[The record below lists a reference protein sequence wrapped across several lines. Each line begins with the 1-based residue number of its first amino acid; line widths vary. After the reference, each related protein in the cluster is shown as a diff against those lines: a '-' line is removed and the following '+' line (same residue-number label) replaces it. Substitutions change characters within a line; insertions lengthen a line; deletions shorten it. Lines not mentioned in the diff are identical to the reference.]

1 MTESKST
8 FEGERIA
15 KAIARA
21 GVCSRRDAEAMI
33 LEGRVS
39 VNGKKLTSPALNV
52 TDSDDIR
59 IDGKPLPAAERTRLF
74 RYYKPRGLVTTAKD
88 PQGRP
93 TVFDSLPPGMP
104 RVISVGRLDLNSE
117 GLLLLTN
124 DGELARRLE
133 LPATGWVR
141 RYRVRVHGE
150 VDQQQLAQLAKGIT
164 VEGVRYSGIEATFDR
179 KQGDNVW
186 LTMALTEGKNREI
199 RNICGHFGWPV
210 SRLIRVAYGPFQ
222 LGSHLNPGDIEE
234 VPAKVLREQLGGSK
248 VHKVSGQLKLKQAPT
263 PNGERPRE
271 KARTEKPRGEQPRRA
286 HKSTNRR
293 DRSAASPPSPT
304 SPRKGGRG

>member
-1 MTESKST
+1 MTEQKSG

-59 IDGKPLPAAERTRLF
+59 VDGKPLPAADRTRLF
-74 RYYKPRGLVTTAKD
+74 RYYKTRGLVTTAKD

-133 LPATGWVR
+133 LPSTGWVR

-150 VDQQQLAQLAKGIT
+150 VDQTQLAQLAKGIT

-210 SRLIRVAYGPFQ
+210 SRLIRIAYGPFQ

-234 VPAKVLREQLGGSK
+234 VPAKVLREQVGANQ
-248 VHKVSGQLKLKQAPT
+248 VHKVSGQLKLKQT
-263 PNGERPRE
+263 PHGERARDKPRTDRPRSD
-271 KARTEKPRGEQPRRA
+271 KSHADKPRGEPRHKPKRHA
-286 HKSTNRR
+286 H
-293 DRSAASPPSPT
+293 
-304 SPRKGGRG
+304 

>member
-1 MTESKST
+1 MTESKSG

-39 VNGKKLTSPALNV
+39 VNGKKLASPALNV

-59 IDGKPLPAAERTRLF
+59 VDGKPLPAAERTRLF

-150 VDQQQLAQLAKGIT
+150 VDQTQLAQLAKGIT

-234 VPAKVLREQLGGSK
+234 VPARVLREQLGGNK
-248 VHKVSGQLKLKQAPT
+248 VHKVSGQLKLKQT
-263 PNGERPRE
+263 PHGERPRE
-271 KARTEKPRGEQPRRA
+271 KPRPDADTPRGER
-286 HKSTNRR
+286 KKTNRR
-293 DRSAASPPSPT
+293 GRSAASPPIPT
-304 SPRKGGRG
+304 FPRKGGRG